1 MAVSYQSVSAADDFE
16 SRSHEVHP
24 QDNAGFVSRVLYTW
38 ATPLLSLGNARQL
51 SARDIWPLQ
60 VDNQCKTVS
69 ATFEPHFKRTRSIVR
84 AIVASYG
91 WRFLVVGSM
100 QVLTVGCTLYGPVVL
115 KRILTALEVPDSF
128 NLRGVL
134 VSIASLFVVKVAQ
147 AVITAHATFQNQLVT
162 VKITSALQHLLFHKS
177 LVLDAKCR
185 REKTAGDIANMFS
198 TDIQTIINFSIF
210 ANQLWLIPVQV
221 AVTLYMLY
229 DVIGWA
235 TFVGTGVIVVTLILN
250 NFLATAQRNA
260 FRELMTRKDA
270 RMKSINE
277 VFGAMQI
284 IKLNA
289 WEEKFQDKIKTERD
303 SELQSLWRIFTVSSS
318 MTGCL
323 YSAPV
328 LVSVV
333 SFATYTIV
341 MRQPLNA
348 TKVFTVLTLFNLLK
362 FPMLTL
368 PSIIA
373 NLMQATVA
381 LRRIMEFLN
390 MDEKK
395 THIVLTPSSAPA
407 EMVEVYANGNVD
419 ICVDNCSFGWDA
431 GKPLFKDVN
440 LTVKRGEFVVVHGS
454 VGEGKSSLCAA
465 LLGEMDKFGDGT
477 VFVGGQVAYFSQ
489 QAWIQNMTIRENILF
504 GKPYDRVKYTNVL
517 EACALSKDL
526 ALFSA
531 GDRTEI
537 GQKGVNLSG
546 GQKARIS
553 LARACYSDADIFIL
567 DSPLSAVDAI
577 VQNEIFT
584 KCFLGLLRHKTV
596 ILVTH
601 SPEIIAS
608 KCIDRIVEIKS
619 GHLIQTTV
627 VDSDKADQPILVSPL
642 SGRRGYRDDDSS
654 SPLSLDQPS
663 HPKQWDLLLTPSVAT
678 PFPQQFEGVPFTPYP
693 SDVGSSGPSY
703 EEQSTGKLVQE
714 EGRSQGRVSSKVFD
728 SYLQAIGGWKMLFV
742 WVSFLGVWQV
752 LSVSSDFWLSSWSAS
767 TKIVTPDEFLDQAG
781 YYLCVYAALSFGG
794 IIMTVLR
801 TLSIYSSGLRASR
814 LLFENMTAAL
824 MRAPMTFFDTNPLGR
839 ILNRYSNDIN
849 TVDTAIPFSISGFL
863 AMIFNAIFA
872 LATTLFVVKSF
883 GLLILPLLYV
893 YKVIGSFYVQ
903 PAREMERVNKTT
915 KSPLLNLISESIEGT
930 LVIRAFGPKQVRRFQ
945 RMHFRNVDTNN
956 EASFAAQVITQWFS
970 LRIQLLSACLL
981 LVVSVSLVLMR
992 YYVSPG
998 LIGLVLNY
1006 CFTIL
1011 PMFEWIVSTWSQL
1024 ETAMV
1029 GPERLAEYANIEP
1042 EAPRV
1047 ISGAVAKDWPTT
1059 GDVAFTNM
1067 SFRYK
1072 DNDPMVLKDVSVHI
1086 QSGEKV
1092 GIVGRTGAGKSSLTM
1107 ALFRINELAGGSIKI
1122 DGVDI
1127 SHVGVKTLR
1136 SSIAIIPQ
1144 APVLFK
1150 GTLRNYLDPFGEFAD
1165 ADLWGCLHKV
1175 RLADRISAVD
1185 GKLDSPVEE
1194 NGENFSVGE
1203 RQMLCMARALLRQ
1216 ARIVVMD
1223 EATAAIDHETDQNLQ
1238 RVIRTEFATSTVLT
1252 IAHRLDTVLDAD
1264 RILVFDQGRLAQC
1277 DAPAALIGAGAG
1289 IFYEL
1294 VKEGGYLDKVL
1305 SQD

>member
-407 EMVEVYANGNVD
+407 EMVEVYASGNVD

-440 LTVKRGEFVVVHGS
+440 LTVKRGELVIVHGS

-465 LLGEMDKFGDGT
+465 LLGEMDKVGDGT

-608 KCIDRIVEIKS
+608 KCIDQFIELKG
-619 GHLIQTTV
+619 GHLIQTS
-627 VDSDKADQPILVSPL
+627 VDNQMALTDALVTPL
-642 SGRRGYRDDDSS
+642 RVRVGFADDSHDNHDDYRS
-654 SPLSLDQPS
+654 EPS
-663 HPKQWDLLLTPSVAT
+663 QEWDRSILLTPSVASPYPA
-678 PFPQQFEGVPFTPYP
+678 PFLHGMPFTPFDEAGAATY
-693 SDVGSSGPSY
+693 DDQSGR
-703 EEQSTGKLVQE
+703 LVLD
-714 EGRSQGRVSSKVFD
+714 EGRSQGRVSTKVFA
-728 SYLQAIGGWKMLFV
+728 SYLQAVGGWKKVLF
-742 WVSFLGVWQV
+742 WVAVLAIWQGLTISGDV
-752 LSVSSDFWLSSWSAS
+752 WLSRWSATVKDGTAS
-767 TKIVTPDEFLDQAG
+767 TSADYLHDAG
-781 YYLCVYAALSFGG
+781 YYLSIYAVFALSSVA
-794 IIMTVLR
+794 MTMVR
-801 TLSIYSSGLRASR
+801 TLSIFSSGVAASR
-814 LLFENMTAAL
+814 RLFENMTNAL
-824 MRAPMTFFDTNPLGR
+824 LRAPMRFFDTNPIGR

-849 TVDTAIPFSISGFL
+849 TVDSSIPFSVSASMAVAF
-863 AMIFNAIFA
+863 MA
-872 LATTLFVVKSF
+872 LFSF
-883 GLLILPLLYV
+883 GTTIWVLQWRGLALLPLIYV
-893 YKVIGSFYVQ
+893 YFVLGGYYVE

-915 KSPLLNLISESIEGT
+915 KSPLLNLISESIEGA

-945 RMHFRNVDTNN
+945 RQHFRNVDTNN
-956 EASFAAQVITQWFS
+956 EASFAAQVISQWFAM
-970 LRIQLLSACLL
+970 RIQLLSAILL
-981 LVVSVSLVLMR
+981 LCISTALIFMR

-1006 CFTIL
+1006 SFTVL
-1011 PMFEWIVSTWSQL
+1011 PSFQRLVANWGQL

-1092 GIVGRTGAGKSSLTM
+1092 GIVGRTGAGKS
-1107 ALFRINELAGGSIKI
+1107 
-1122 DGVDI
+1122 
-1127 SHVGVKTLR
+1127 
-1136 SSIAIIPQ
+1136 
-1144 APVLFK
+1144 
-1150 GTLRNYLDPFGEFAD
+1150 
-1165 ADLWGCLHKV
+1165 
-1175 RLADRISAVD
+1175 
-1185 GKLDSPVEE
+1185 
-1194 NGENFSVGE
+1194 
-1203 RQMLCMARALLRQ
+1203 
-1216 ARIVVMD
+1216 
-1223 EATAAIDHETDQNLQ
+1223 
-1238 RVIRTEFATSTVLT
+1238 
-1252 IAHRLDTVLDAD
+1252 
-1264 RILVFDQGRLAQC
+1264 
-1277 DAPAALIGAGAG
+1277 
-1289 IFYEL
+1289 
-1294 VKEGGYLDKVL
+1294 
-1305 SQD
+1305 

>member
-1 MAVSYQSVSAADDFE
+1 MVTSKQRPASQATASYQSLPTTDHKPLHTSSA
-16 SRSHEVHP
+16 VHP
-24 QDNAGFVSRVLYTW
+24 YDQASFVSKLLYNW
-38 ATPLLSLGNARQL
+38 ATPLLQLGNQRQL
-51 SARDIWPLQ
+51 NPVDLWPLQ
-60 VDNQCKTVS
+60 PANQCHVVS
-69 ATFEPHFKRTRSIVR
+69 ASFEPLFRRHRSLVRTIF
-84 AIVASYG
+84 ASYG
-91 WRFLVVGSM
+91 GRFVGIGLLQILS
-100 QVLTVGCTLYGPVVL
+100 VGCTLYGPVVL
-115 KRILTALEVPDSF
+115 KHILSALEDDTSF
-128 NLRGVL
+128 DMHAVL
-134 VSIASLFVVKVAQ
+134 QYIATLFAANVAQ
-147 AVITAHATFQNQLVT
+147 AFISAHSTFQNQLVT
-162 VKITSALQHLLFHKS
+162 VKLTSALQHLLFHKS
-177 LVLDAKCR
+177 LALDAKCR
-185 REKTAGDIANMFS
+185 REKTAGEIANMFS
-198 TDIQTIINFSIF
+198 ADIQWILNFSIF
-210 ANQLWLIPVQV
+210 ATQLWLIPVQV
-221 AVTLYMLY
+221 AVTLFMLF

-235 TFVGTGVIVVTLILN
+235 TFVGAGVIVVVLVIN
-250 NFLATAQRNA
+250 NFVVVAQRRNYVA
-260 FRELMTRKDA
+260 LRGYQDA
-270 RMKSINE
+270 RMKSVNE

-289 WEEKFQDKIKTERD
+289 WEEKFHDKIKTERAV
-303 SELQSLWRIFTVSSS
+303 ELKTLWQIFSLSSCI
-318 MTGCL
+318 TALL
-323 YSAPV
+323 YGAPV
-328 LVSVV
+328 VV
-333 SFATYTIV
+333 TIASFSTYTLV
-341 MRQPLNA
+341 MGETLNA
-348 TKVFTVLTLFNLLK
+348 TKMFTALTLFNLLK
-362 FPMLTL
+362 IPLMTL
-368 PSIIA
+368 PNIIA
-373 NLMQATVA
+373 SMMQAMVA

-395 THIVLTPSSAPA
+395 THIVLTPSSAPL

-440 LTVKRGEFVVVHGS
+440 LTVKRGELVIVHGS

-465 LLGEMDKFGDGT
+465 LLGEMDKVGDGT
-477 VFVGGQVAYFSQ
+477 VFVGGQIAYFSQ

-619 GHLIQTTV
+619 GRLIQTTV

-678 PFPQQFEGVPFTPYP
+678 PFPQQFEGMPFTPYP

-814 LLFENMTAAL
+814 LLFANMTAAL

-970 LRIQLLSACLL
+970 MRIQLLSACLL

-992 YYVSPG
+992 
-998 LIGLVLNY
+998 
-1006 CFTIL
+1006 
-1011 PMFEWIVSTWSQL
+1011 
-1024 ETAMV
+1024 
-1029 GPERLAEYANIEP
+1029 
-1042 EAPRV
+1042 
-1047 ISGAVAKDWPTT
+1047 
-1059 GDVAFTNM
+1059 
-1067 SFRYK
+1067 
-1072 DNDPMVLKDVSVHI
+1072 
-1086 QSGEKV
+1086 
-1092 GIVGRTGAGKSSLTM
+1092 
-1107 ALFRINELAGGSIKI
+1107 
-1122 DGVDI
+1122 
-1127 SHVGVKTLR
+1127 
-1136 SSIAIIPQ
+1136 
-1144 APVLFK
+1144 
-1150 GTLRNYLDPFGEFAD
+1150 
-1165 ADLWGCLHKV
+1165 
-1175 RLADRISAVD
+1175 
-1185 GKLDSPVEE
+1185 
-1194 NGENFSVGE
+1194 
-1203 RQMLCMARALLRQ
+1203 
-1216 ARIVVMD
+1216 
-1223 EATAAIDHETDQNLQ
+1223 
-1238 RVIRTEFATSTVLT
+1238 
-1252 IAHRLDTVLDAD
+1252 
-1264 RILVFDQGRLAQC
+1264 
-1277 DAPAALIGAGAG
+1277 
-1289 IFYEL
+1289 
-1294 VKEGGYLDKVL
+1294 
-1305 SQD
+1305 